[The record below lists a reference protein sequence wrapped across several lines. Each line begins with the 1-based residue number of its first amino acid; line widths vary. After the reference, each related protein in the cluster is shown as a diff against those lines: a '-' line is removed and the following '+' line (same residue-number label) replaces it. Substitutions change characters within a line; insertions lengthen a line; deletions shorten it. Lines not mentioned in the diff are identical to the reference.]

1 MIKKFLLSLFI
12 GCAFFLPVATQ
23 AINLGGDLV
32 ETARDKA
39 GYKVATETTL
49 AENVGDIIKV
59 MLSLVGI
66 IFTVLMVYAGYLWM
80 TARGE
85 ASQVEKAQE
94 IIKSSII
101 GIIITLAA
109 YSISNFV
116 VSKVVSKTSASNGSI
131 AMTLDIA

>member
-1 MIKKFLLSLFI
+1 MLKKLILSVSLGLAVLI
-12 GCAFFLPVATQ
+12 PISASAV
-23 AINLGGDLV
+23 NLGGDIV
-32 ETARDKA
+32 ETARQKA
-39 GYKVATETTL
+39 GYAKADDTKL
-49 AENVGDIIKV
+49 AETIGSIIKIL
-59 MLSLVGI
+59 LSFVGI

-94 IIKSSII
+94 IIKSSVI

-116 VSKVVSKTSASNGSI
+116 VTKVVEKASAPSAPS
-131 AMTLDIA
+131 AKKD

>member
-1 MIKKFLLSLFI
+1 MIKKFILSLFV
-12 GCAFFLPVATQ
+12 GSVLLFPFATH
-23 AINLGGDLV
+23 AVNLGGDFV
-32 ETARDKA
+32 ETARKEAGFKA
-39 GYKVATETTL
+39 ATQTTL
-49 AENVGDIIKV
+49 AETVGEVIKV
-59 MLSLVGI
+59 LLSLVGI

-94 IIKSSII
+94 IIKSSIV

-116 VSKVVSKTSASNGSI
+116 VSKVVDKVSTPSSPTATK
-131 AMTLDIA
+131 

>member
-1 MIKKFLLSLFI
+1 MKKFFLSLFV
-12 GCAFFLPVATQ
+12 GVMVFLPVSAS
-23 AINLGGDLV
+23 AVNLGGATV
-32 ETARDKA
+32 EEARIKA
-39 GYKVATETTL
+39 GYKKAIETTL
-49 AENVGDIIKV
+49 AENVGSIISIV
-59 MLSLVGI
+59 LSFVGI
-66 IFTVLMVYAGYLWM
+66 IFTVLMVYAGFLWM

-116 VSKVVSKTSASNGSI
+116 VSKVVSKVSAPSSQN
-131 AMTLDIA
+131 ALN